1 METIA
6 AISTAMGNGG
16 IGIIRMSGKETFQI
30 LSKIF
35 KNSKNKELKIEQIK
49 GYTIQYGYIIDNETN
64 EKIDEVLVSFF
75 KNPKSYTREDM
86 CEINSHGGMVVEKK
100 ILELCLK
107 NGAILAE
114 PGEFTKR
121 AFLNGRID
129 LSQAESIMDL
139 INSKTEKEAK
149 ASINQLEG
157 DLSNKIKEIR
167 HDLLDVMADI
177 EAQIDYPEYDIE
189 EVTNKKVLD
198 ILDNVNKKL
207 ENLKDSFRSGK
218 ILKEGIKTA
227 IIGRPNAGKSSLL
240 NRILKEERAI
250 VSEIEG
256 TTRDT
261 IEEFITIKGI
271 PLKIIDTAG
280 IRKTSDTIE
289 EIGVKKALNIANE
302 AELILA
308 IFDNT
313 KEINQEDLEILN
325 LIKDKNAIILLN
337 KIDVGDLNLDK
348 RNELLSTNKKIIKI
362 SAKVGSGI
370 EELYKEIERMFQI
383 EGLETGGETIITN
396 IRHKNQIE
404 LAIKNID
411 EAKMAVLNN
420 LPIDIISISIKQS
433 LEELGKIT
441 GQNVSEDIINEIF
454 SKFCLGK

>member
-198 ILDNVNKKL
+198 ILDIVNKKL

-404 LAIKNID
+404 LTIKNIN